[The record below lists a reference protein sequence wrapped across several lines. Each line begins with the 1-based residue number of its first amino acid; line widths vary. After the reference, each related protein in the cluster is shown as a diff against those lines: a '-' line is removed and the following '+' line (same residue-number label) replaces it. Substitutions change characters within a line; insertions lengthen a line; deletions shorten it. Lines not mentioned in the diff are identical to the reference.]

1 MAQEWLRLH
10 RRTVNNPKLQ
20 RLGLEVVGFWTNCL
34 CLSDDD
40 GYLPAVS
47 DIAWSMRVTETVTET
62 FLVTL
67 QRNNLVVRE
76 DDGRLRLHDW
86 DDHQKR
92 SDSSTDRVRKFRE
105 KRQKH
110 TETQDETA
118 CNVSE
123 TVQSRTDTEKN
134 REEKRREEREDAREK
149 ILAPLETEI
158 LPVSKSKK
166 PKSETNR
173 GTSWPP
179 DAVVPD
185 DWLAEAEAVLEL
197 ANKSRDVR
205 VEALKFANYWAA
217 RAGEGGTKKDW
228 KRTWLNWCLSD
239 FGASKN
245 GKANGQSRPTS
256 LAGEVFGQ
264 LYADARSQ
272 REVAG

>member
-67 QRNNLVVRE
+67 QRNNLITRD

-123 TVQSRTDTEKN
+123 TVQSREDTEKN
-134 REEKRREEREDAREK
+134 REEKRREEKEEAREK
-149 ILAPLETEI
+149 ILATPKPEI
-158 LPVSKSKK
+158 LPASKSRK

-228 KRTWLNWCLSD
+228 KRTWLNWCLND
-239 FGASKN
+239 FGAMKN
-245 GKANGQSRPTS
+245 GKSNGQSRPTS

>member
-134 REEKRREEREDAREK
+134 REEKKEEEAREQVREPTQVLK
-149 ILAPLETEI
+149 AVPASE
-158 LPVSKSKK
+158 K
-166 PKSETNR
+166 PKR
-173 GTSWPP
+173 GQRWPA
-179 DAVVPD
+179 DAIVPD
-185 DWLAEAEAVLEL
+185 DWISEGEAYRDM
-197 ANKSRDVR
+197 ANKPHIDLRS
-205 VEALKFANYWAA
+205 EALKFANYWAA
-217 RAGEGGTKKDW
+217 KSGGSATKIDW
-228 KRTWLNWCLSD
+228 KRTWLNWCLT
-239 FGASKN
+239 
-245 GKANGQSRPTS
+245 ANGTPNGSRTGAQSQLEVLADIARNGLRP
-256 LAGEVFGQ
+256 AFGT
-264 LYADARSQ
+264 
-272 REVAG
+272 G